1 VLRHVEDSSLGMC
14 THAAHAVG
22 GGGDRRKSCATES
35 RSTTCMIPPQRG
47 HFHSG
52 RFEGVP
58 DEAVTAAGLSESWLL
73 EQLETQ
79 GKELRSPAVRQEAE
93 VTDAHKPKR
102 QQMEQKAAQEFLNRK
117 AHAPL
122 AVAVGRVSPPERD
135 LAIGERN
142 QSVVGDSNAVGIG
155 AEVAENAF
163 RAAKRRLAVDHPIL
177 AEQYA

>member
-1 VLRHVEDSSLGMC
+1 MLRHVEDSSLGMC

-79 GKELRSPAVRQEAE
+79 GKELRSPAVRQEAKDVQTSLLPNDGRISE
-93 VTDAHKPKR
+93 ASSRSFWLKTVLIVSVSTIVDVPKGNIFGAVSGCSDPR
-102 QQMEQKAAQEFLNRK
+102 GSPQQFPPFL
-117 AHAPL
+117 A
-122 AVAVGRVSPPERD
+122 
-135 LAIGERN
+135 
-142 QSVVGDSNAVGIG
+142 
-155 AEVAENAF
+155 
-163 RAAKRRLAVDHPIL
+163 
-177 AEQYA
+177 Y